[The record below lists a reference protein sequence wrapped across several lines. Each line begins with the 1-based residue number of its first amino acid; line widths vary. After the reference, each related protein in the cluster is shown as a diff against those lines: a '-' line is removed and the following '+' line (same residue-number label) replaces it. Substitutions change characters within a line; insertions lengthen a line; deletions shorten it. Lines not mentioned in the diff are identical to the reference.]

1 MDNVLV
7 RRLKYKLLLLLL
19 SFQGIFCIDR
29 TFFHVGLM
37 GADEGEGG
45 GVVDERYITLGGGC
59 TV

>member
-45 GVVDERYITLGGGC
+45 GGVRR
-59 TV
+59 